1 MAVGTFASVVDH
13 GSVGVALPSIA
24 GYFRTDIPGVQWL
37 VIGFAMTVIA
47 LLLPMGRL
55 ADLIGAR
62 RVYLIGSLTL
72 IIGSLC
78 AGFAAD
84 LGLLTLARIV
94 QGAGAAMTQGT
105 GMAIVIA
112 AFPPTERGKAIGMI
126 MTMVGA
132 GAVAGPAT
140 GGFLVDAFG
149 WRAVFFAT
157 VPLVLVSAALTLL
170 VIAGRDD
177 NRRVRPERFD
187 WLGAVLSSTALLA
200 LLLGISNA
208 HRAGWTSPPI
218 LAAAAGFAI
227 LLAAFIRWELR
238 CVSPMLELRLF
249 RRRNFA
255 QGAAANFLTFMG
267 SSAILFMT
275 PFYLQNVL
283 DTARPPPAWP

>member
-1 MAVGTFASVVDH
+1 MIAALARSPRYKWYAFAAMAVGTFASVVDH

-84 LGLLTLARIV
+84 LGLLTLTRIV

-170 VIAGRDD
+170 VIAGQDD

-208 HRAGWTSPPI
+208 HRAGWTSRPYWP
-218 LAAAAGFAI
+218 
-227 LLAAFIRWELR
+227 
-238 CVSPMLELRLF
+238 
-249 RRRNFA
+249 
-255 QGAAANFLTFMG
+255 
-267 SSAILFMT
+267 
-275 PFYLQNVL
+275 
-283 DTARPPPAWP
+283 PPPASPSCWPPSSGGNCAAPARCWNCGCSGAATSPRAPPPTSSPLWAAPPSSL